1 MDRPSLVSLF
11 SCILITLCFGI
22 AQPKQYFCSNN
33 GIYSVNSTYSNNLNL
48 LLSSLPSSI
57 AENGIFYNATVGQ
70 GPDKVYALAL
80 CRGDLPSEKCS
91 SCVNTASQDIKQQCP
106 DKKEAL
112 MWTDSNCLV
121 RYANRDIF
129 AKMEEEISSFC
140 VSNPNDFPG
149 DVARFNKTLHD
160 LMAELITQASSGPK
174 KFATG
179 YVNFTKPIYGLVQC
193 TPDISERDCGIC
205 LQKGMGEMESCSG
218 GREGGRILSPSCM
231 VWFEVFRFYT
241 AGTVEYPP
249 PSPPPQPPSPPPPA
263 PILPPQPP
271 SPPSPANASPLNET
285 RNKIVI
291 IIVVAVASLV
301 TLITIICAL
310 FLWRR
315 MKQKAEICEDDDDEM
330 RMLESLEFNFSTLRI
345 ATDEFSND
353 NKLGQGGFGS
363 VYKGVLPNG
372 QEIAVKRLSGCSTQ
386 GEVEFKNEILSLAKL
401 QHRNLV
407 SLVGFCSEGQERI
420 LVYEFLGN
428 GSLDKFIFDPIKS
441 TQLNWETRCRIISGI
456 ARGIL
461 YLHEDSRLRIIHR
474 NLKASNVLLDEEMN
488 PKVSDFGLAR
498 QFQPDQTQRITS
510 RVAGTYGYMAPEY
523 AFQNRFSVKSD
534 VFSFGVL
541 VLEIVTGKKNSWLSN
556 SKELELL
563 LIHAWRNWREGTA
576 TNLIDE
582 TLRGSPVRDVMR
594 CLHIGLLCVQQNVS
608 GRPTMAAVVP
618 MLNSHSWSLPSPSR
632 PAFLLDSNTDTGL
645 PSLKSDSIQGTTYL

>member
-11 SCILITLCFGI
+11 SRILIALCFGI
-22 AQPKQYFCSNN
+22 AQPQQYFCSNN
-33 GIYSVNSTYSNNLNL
+33 GTYSVNSTYRNNLHL

-57 AENGIFYNATVGQ
+57 AENGIFYKATVGQ

-80 CRGDLPSEKCS
+80 CREDLPSEKCS
-91 SCVNTASQDIKQQCP
+91 SCVNTTSQGIKKQCP
-106 DKKEAL
+106 DQKEAL
-112 MWTDSNCLV
+112 LWTDSNCLV

-140 VSNPNDFPG
+140 VSNPNDFSG
-149 DVARFNKTLHD
+149 DFARFNKTLHD
-160 LMAELITQASSGPK
+160 LMEELITQASSGPK

-205 LQKGMGEMESCSG
+205 LQKGMGEMESCAG
-218 GREGGRILSPSCM
+218 GREGGRILIPSCI
-231 VWFEVFRFYT
+231 VWFELYRFYIIP
-241 AGTVEYPP
+241 AGTVDDPLQVPP
-249 PSPPPQPPSPPPPA
+249 GAA

-291 IIVVAVASLV
+291 IIVAAVAILV

-310 FLWRR
+310 FLCRR
-315 MKQKAEICEDDDDEM
+315 MKQKV
-330 RMLESLEFNFSTLRI
+330 ES
-345 ATDEFSND
+345 
-353 NKLGQGGFGS
+353 
-363 VYKGVLPNG
+363 
-372 QEIAVKRLSGCSTQ
+372 
-386 GEVEFKNEILSLAKL
+386 
-401 QHRNLV
+401 
-407 SLVGFCSEGQERI
+407 FCSEGQERI

-474 NLKASNVLLDEEMN
+474 DLKASNVLLDEEMN

-523 AFQNRFSVKSD
+523 ALQNRFSVKSD

-556 SKELELL
+556 SEELELL
-563 LIHAWRNWREGTA
+563 LIHVWRNWREGTA

-582 TLRGSPVRDVMR
+582 TLRGSPVGDVMR
-594 CLHIGLLCVQQNVS
+594 CLHIGLLCVQENVS
-608 GRPTMAAVVP
+608 SRPTMAAVVP

-645 PSLKSDSIQGTTYL
+645 PSLESDTGTTTQDQSTENTQGTAYLLKFSD